1 MMTKQ
6 EFKDRLQGLVALGD
20 DFGALVFFAIRNED
34 GIVLK
39 KANIINDVLTE
50 IASGYRE
57 SIQAEL
63 NRFLQDDHMSVLNLS
78 DRDERENVIY
88 RYDIPDVEPSYFAK
102 MREPVAE
109 DAPEYIND
117 RLFQFDQ
124 ESFGDID
131 YFVVM
136 LGTEEN
142 HVVVY
147 RDNFNVNLLKQARGR
162 YYLNKSGTQIT
173 NLKEDI
179 LRMDSQIDCML
190 LDDDFFI
197 VNLKNLNTSKEFATI
212 IKDRANQSVD
222 LIADLEYIDNV
233 DGLRERLDEL
243 SFARRLM
250 KAMDGSPVIGLP
262 TPTVLDF
269 VSNNPKLNNVLKVEG
284 GKIKLDTKK
293 AQSAFVSLLNDDFL
307 YSKLTNNDYESS
319 SKDRL

>member
-1 MMTKQ
+1 MTTQ

-78 DRDERENVIY
+78 DRDERDNVIY
-88 RYDIPDVEPSYFAK
+88 RYDIPDVEPSYFAQ

-212 IKDRANQSVD
+212 IKDRANQSID

>member
-1 MMTKQ
+1 MTTQ

-88 RYDIPDVEPSYFAK
+88 RYDIPDVEPSYFAQ
-102 MREPVAE
+102 MREPIAE

>member
-1 MMTKQ
+1 MTTQ
-6 EFKDRLQGLVALGD
+6 EFKDRLQDLVALGD

-88 RYDIPDVEPSYFAK
+88 RYDIPDVEPSYFAQ

>member
-1 MMTKQ
+1 MTTQ

-88 RYDIPDVEPSYFAK
+88 RYDIPDVEPSYFAQ

-162 YYLNKSGTQIT
+162 YYLNKSGTQISHIWRFSNQRQFASFLGLVPVMQASGDNCYVGEKT
-173 NLKEDI
+173 FRGNKILGPKIIEASWVTIRYDSELAAKFGHLCNKGMKRNKAIIRIARKLSNVIFTI
-179 LRMDSQIDCML
+179 LRENRKYVC
-190 LDDDFFI
+190 
-197 VNLKNLNTSKEFATI
+197 
-212 IKDRANQSVD
+212 R
-222 LIADLEYIDNV
+222 
-233 DGLRERLDEL
+233 
-243 SFARRLM
+243 
-250 KAMDGSPVIGLP
+250 
-262 TPTVLDF
+262 
-269 VSNNPKLNNVLKVEG
+269 
-284 GKIKLDTKK
+284 
-293 AQSAFVSLLNDDFL
+293 
-307 YSKLTNNDYESS
+307 
-319 SKDRL
+319 